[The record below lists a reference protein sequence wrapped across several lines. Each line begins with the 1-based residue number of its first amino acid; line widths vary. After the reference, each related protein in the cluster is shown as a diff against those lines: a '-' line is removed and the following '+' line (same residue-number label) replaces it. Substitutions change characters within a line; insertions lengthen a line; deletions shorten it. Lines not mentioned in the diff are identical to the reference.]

1 MLAWAPLTD
10 GLFGGEP
17 VLTVAL
23 IAGLAGYGASYFA
36 RGLAGGVRWFG
47 GYGLVLLADGAI
59 RVVIALPLLFVASP
73 TIAAV
78 AIAAAAIGGAI
89 APLLSRARG
98 AAATASS
105 GPTASPTTR
114 SATPSRFALPAGGD
128 RRLPSRCWS
137 AAGRCSC

>member
-1 MLAWAPLTD
+1 MPLTD

-23 IAGLAGYGASYFA
+23 MAGLAGYGASYFA

-59 RVVIALPLLFVASP
+59 RVVIALPLVFVASP

-78 AIAAAAIGGAI
+78 AIAAAAIGGAV
-89 APLLSRARG
+89 APLFSKRRTRLERIAGRRG
-98 AAATASS
+98 
-105 GPTASPTTR
+105 
-114 SATPSRFALPAGGD
+114 
-128 RRLPSRCWS
+128 RRLPASARRSASRCPP
-137 AAGRCSC
+137 A